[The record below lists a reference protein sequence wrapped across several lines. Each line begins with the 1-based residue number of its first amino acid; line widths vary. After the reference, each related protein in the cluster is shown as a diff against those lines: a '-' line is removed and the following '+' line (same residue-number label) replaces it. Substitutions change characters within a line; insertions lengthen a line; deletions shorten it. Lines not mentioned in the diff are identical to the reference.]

1 LICNPAKDY
10 RAFRRYFQWMPPE
23 DLNKLEIQ
31 LHRFNRLL
39 AEVMRGAIT
48 RNSFQPWE
56 IEILLDLDQCQI
68 ERRRRLEILRQYQ
81 RAVGKQ
87 MELGPGPPMKLSLF
101 LEHRAKRYEARCPLA
116 PAVDLR
122 LDDRSEI

>member
-1 LICNPAKDY
+1 MTEEEFD
-10 RAFRRYFQWMPPE
+10 Q
-23 DLNKLEIQ
+23 LEIQ
-31 LHRFNRLL
+31 LHRFNKLL

-56 IEILLDLDQCQI
+56 FEILLDLERCQI

-87 MELGPGPPMKLSLF
+87 MEHGPGPPMKLSEF
-101 LEHRAKRYEARCPLA
+101 LVYRARRHEAKA
-116 PAVDLR
+116 PPAAGMDLR
-122 LDDRSEI
+122 LADQSEI